1 MNIIYALLGAFSGLP
16 AWTRW
21 VFVGLSLAVTLG
33 LGSFFDKKIG
43 IILVIAIVVIG
54 MLTAMLWPMMQRKRQ
69 ERGESRGSEAR
80 EPRWTAPRETG
91 GAARRA
97 ELAEMQRKSSLMESQ
112 PSQTPRPPAEAP
124 VQLGL
129 VDLCE
134 PFFQYVCMLNRV
146 ARNPGGESMEYPPL
160 RKVIDGLF
168 KEMEEYAGSDVRL
181 EAQFGKVKMPLI
193 FFVDSMIAESRLGLA
208 PVWNKNRIAYEME
221 ELAGDEK
228 FFDLLDETLKETG
241 KEAEERLAIFYTCLG
256 LGFTGW
262 YTGQNEYLRKKML
275 DVGQRVPRELLDTQH
290 TARVCPEAYDHLD
303 TRNLVEPP
311 GLKMATIA
319 VVFAGC
325 LLIAMAV
332 NFYLFYDA
340 TTGLSTSLREILTHD
355 LLRK

>member
-43 IILVIAIVVIG
+43 IVLVVAIVVIG
-54 MLTAMLWPMMQRKRQ
+54 MAIGMLWPMLQRKRQ
-69 ERGESRGSEAR
+69 ERGESFSSAPGW
-80 EPRWTAPRETG
+80 PAPRETG

-97 ELAEMQRKSSLMESQ
+97 ELEDMQRKSSLMQSQ
-112 PSQTPRPPAEAP
+112 PGPTPRPPAEAP
-124 VQLGL
+124 ALLGL

-134 PFFQYVCMLNRV
+134 PLFQYVCMLNRV
-146 ARNPGGESMEYPPL
+146 ARNPGGESMEYAPL
-160 RKVIDGLF
+160 RKVIDGMF
-168 KEMEEYAGSDVRL
+168 QEMEEYAGGDTRL
-181 EAQFGKVKMPLI
+181 EAQFGKMKMPLI

-228 FFDLLDETLKETG
+228 FFDLLDETLQETG

-311 GLKMATIA
+311 GLKLATIA

-325 LLIAMAV
+325 LLIALAV

-340 TTGLSTSLREILTHD
+340 TTGLSTSLKEILRHE
-355 LLRK
+355 LFPKPK

>member
-16 AWTRW
+16 TWTRW

-33 LGSFFDKKIG
+33 FSSFFETKIG
-43 IILVIAIVVIG
+43 IIIVIAIVVIG
-54 MLTAMLWPMMQRKRQ
+54 VLIGVLWPIVRRKMQEGGGGFASEVR
-69 ERGESRGSEAR
+69 ESGG
-80 EPRWTAPRETG
+80 WGAPRETG
-91 GAARRA
+91 GAARRS
-97 ELAEMQRKSSLMESQ
+97 ELETMQRKSSQMESR
-112 PSQTPRPPAEAP
+112 PTSSRPPAEAP
-124 VQLGL
+124 AQLDL

-134 PFFQYVCMLNRV
+134 PLFQYVCMLNRIG
-146 ARNPGGESMEYPPL
+146 RNPGGESMGYGPL
-160 RKVIDGLF
+160 RKVIDGIF
-168 KEMEEYAGSDVRL
+168 QEIEEYAGSDLRL
-181 EAQFGKVKMPLI
+181 EAQFGKVKMALI

-208 PVWNKNRIAYEME
+208 KDWNKKRIAYEME

-241 KEAEERLAIFYTCLG
+241 KEADERLAIFYTCLG

-290 TARVCPEAYDHLD
+290 TARVCPEAYEHLD

-311 GLKMATIA
+311 GLKLATIA
-319 VVFAGC
+319 VVFVGC

-340 TTGLSTSLREILTHD
+340 TTGLSTSLKEILKHD
-355 LLRK
+355 LLGK

>member
-21 VFVGLSLAVTLG
+21 VFVALSLAVTLG
-33 LGSFFDKKIG
+33 VSSFFDTKIG
-43 IILVIAIVVIG
+43 IIIVIAIVVIG
-54 MLTAMLWPMMQRKRQ
+54 ALGGMLWSVMRRKRD
-69 ERGESRGSEAR
+69 EGGSTWGSEAR
-80 EPRWTAPRETG
+80 EPRWNAPRDDA
-91 GAARRA
+91 GAARRS
-97 ELAEMQRKSSLMESQ
+97 ELEAMQRTSSHMESR
-112 PSQTPRPPAEAP
+112 PSQSPRQPAEAP
-124 VQLGL
+124 ALLGL

-134 PFFQYVCMLNRV
+134 PLFQYVCMLNRV
-146 ARNPGGESMEYPPL
+146 ARNPGGEGMEYPAL
-160 RKVIDGLF
+160 RKVIDGMF
-168 KEMEEYAGSDVRL
+168 KEMEEYAGADLRL
-181 EAQFGKVKMPLI
+181 EAQYGKVKMPLI

-208 PVWNKNRIAYEME
+208 STWNKKRIAYEME

-241 KEAEERLAIFYTCLG
+241 KEAEERLAIYYTCLG

-290 TARVCPEAYDHLD
+290 TAKVCPEAYDYLD

-311 GLKMATIA
+311 GMKMATIG

-325 LLIAMAV
+325 LLIAFAV

-340 TTGLSTSLREILTHD
+340 TTGLSASLKEILKHD
-355 LLRK
+355 LLPK

>member
-1 MNIIYALLGAFSGLP
+1 MNIIYALLGAFSGMP

-21 VFVGLSLAVTLG
+21 VFVALSLAVTLG
-33 LGSFFDKKIG
+33 LSSFFDKKIG
-43 IILVIAIVVIG
+43 IILVVAIVVIG
-54 MLTAMLWPMMQRKRQ
+54 MVIGMLWPVMQRKRQ
-69 ERGESRGSEAR
+69 ERGGSHGSEAR
-80 EPRWTAPRETG
+80 ESRWTAPRETG

-97 ELAEMQRKSSLMESQ
+97 ELEEMQRKSSLMESR
-112 PSQTPRPPAEAP
+112 PSQSTRPPADAP
-124 VQLGL
+124 AQTSL
-129 VDLCE
+129 VDICE
-134 PFFQYVCMLNRV
+134 PLFQYVCMLNRI
-146 ARNPGGESMEYPPL
+146 ARNPGGESMAYDAL
-160 RKVIDGLF
+160 RKVIDGMF
-168 KEMEEYAGSDVRL
+168 KEMEEYVADDLRL
-181 EAQFGKVKMPLI
+181 EAQFGKVKMALI
-193 FFVDSMIAESRLGLA
+193 FFVDSMIAESRLSLA
-208 PVWNKNRIAYEME
+208 PTWNKRRIAYEMD

-241 KEAEERLAIFYTCLG
+241 REAEERLAIYYTCLG

-290 TARVCPEAYDHLD
+290 TAKVCPEAYDYLD

-311 GLKMATIA
+311 GLKLATIG

-340 TTGLSTSLREILTHD
+340 TTGLSTSLKEILKHD
-355 LLRK
+355 LLPK